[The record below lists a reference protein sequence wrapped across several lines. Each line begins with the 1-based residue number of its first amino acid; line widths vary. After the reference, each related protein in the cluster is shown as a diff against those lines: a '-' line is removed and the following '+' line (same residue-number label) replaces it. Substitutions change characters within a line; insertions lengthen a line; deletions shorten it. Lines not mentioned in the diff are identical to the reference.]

1 MAHSATEAAMNEA
14 QRYMFVSRLIEEQP
28 DDADEHAVLRWI
40 GRATAIAK
48 EIDLASAAELAAISS
63 FNHMAGTTTSVQ
75 KANAV
80 LYRLL
85 AQAEMA
91 APMSDQGAFI
101 AADSALD
108 AMSAIGRVL
117 VQATQRVRIVDPY
130 LDSKALTDFAILANE
145 GIEIELLTDEK
156 SVKPTFEPALARF
169 RQQYGSK
176 RPAHARLAAPKSLH
190 DRLIV
195 VDEKTVYTVTQSLN
209 ALADRSPASI
219 VRVDGESARLKID
232 AYDQFWASAKA
243 V

>member
-1 MAHSATEAAMNEA
+1 MNEA
-14 QRYMFVSRLIEEQP
+14 QRYISVGRLIEEQP

-48 EIDLASAAELAAISS
+48 EIDFVSSAELAAISS
-63 FNHMAGTTTSVQ
+63 STHIAGTHRTVQ

-85 AQAEMA
+85 AQAELA

-101 AADSALD
+101 AAGSALD

-117 VQATQRVRIVDPY
+117 VQATQRLRIVDPY
-130 LDSKALTDFAILANE
+130 MDSKALTDFATLANE
-145 GIEIELLTDEK
+145 GVEIELLTDEK
-156 SVKPTFEPALARF
+156 SVWPTFEPALARF

-176 RPAHARLAAPKSLH
+176 RPAHARLAAPRSLH

-195 VDEKTVYTVTQSLN
+195 VDDKTVYTVTQSLN
-209 ALADRSPASI
+209 ALANRSPASI
-219 VRVDGESARLKID
+219 VRVDGDSARLKID
-232 AYDQFWASAKA
+232 AYDQFWASARA

>member
-1 MAHSATEAAMNEA
+1 MNEA
-14 QRYMFVSRLIEEQP
+14 QRYVTVGRLIEEQP
-28 DDADEHAVLRWI
+28 DDADEHAVLRWV

-48 EIDLASAAELAAISS
+48 EIDFVSAAELAAISS
-63 FNHMAGTTTSVQ
+63 SSHISGMTNTVR

-85 AQAEMA
+85 GQAEMA

-101 AADSALD
+101 AAGSALD

-117 VQATQRVRIVDPY
+117 VQATQRLRIVDPY
-130 LDSKALTDFAILANE
+130 MDSKALTDFAILANE

-156 SVKPTFEPALARF
+156 SVKPTFEPALVRF
-169 RQQYGSK
+169 RQQYGST

-232 AYDQFWASAKA
+232 AYDQFWASARP

>member
-1 MAHSATEAAMNEA
+1 MNEA
-14 QRYMFVSRLIEEQP
+14 QRYVSVGRLIEEQP
-28 DDADEHAVLRWI
+28 DDTDEHAVLRWI

-48 EIDLASAAELAAISS
+48 EIDMMGASELSAISS
-63 FNHMAGTTTSVQ
+63 IAYIAGTKKTVQ

-85 AQAEMA
+85 AQAELA

-101 AADSALD
+101 AAGSALD
-108 AMSAIGRVL
+108 AMSAIGRVFL
-117 VQATQRVRIVDPY
+117 QATQRLRIVDPY
-130 LDSKALTDFAILANE
+130 MDSKALTDFAILANE

-156 SVKPTFEPALARF
+156 SVRQSFEPALVRF

-176 RPAHARLAAPKSLH
+176 RPIAARLSSPRSLH

-195 VDEKTVYTVTQSLN
+195 VDDKTVYTVTQSLN

-219 VRVDGESARLKID
+219 VRVDGDSVRLKID